1 VGAGVGVSFL
11 FSKKDYHHTKK
22 HLFFLT
28 SKNIFQTFSKHFP
41 TPLET
46 PMSNMRR
53 ITPTYAA
60 EAYANPLFH
69 SDLPLVAPTLVR
81 TDTIHDGGLS
91 RQNTMVIEPPT
102 EDSDTELEPDTMG
115 DVAPYTTGYMITVG
129 ENGYYRPSLDR
140 IDTSDDE
147 DGLVPVKRPVR
158 RPATPKKSV
167 KRKARFHADELTDDD
182 DDDTT
187 TVVRTAPTPV
197 GRGQGNKS
205 SRWCFTYNNPPLDGD
220 EFVSLLESKG
230 DIKMAVFQKETGE
243 EGTEHFQGY
252 METNK
257 RMYTTGV
264 HSMLA
269 PHKLALLHA
278 KGTKIQNHKYCT
290 KEETRTDGP
299 YYVKSEA
306 GDYGRKNGNQGKRTD
321 LDEFAALVIE
331 EGGITERVIAEQP
344 GHVMAYSKHANN
356 LIGYIAYNKAKA
368 DDMAFWKEQY
378 RKHAAG
384 EESLGQ
390 QQRKLI
396 LRFGPTAVGK
406 TTEVKREI
414 KGGLGKEVYEK
425 MATNKWWDNYKQEEH
440 VLVDEFVG
448 NQSIDEFKA
457 MSNCGVV
464 QMESKGT
471 MGLFSATHIY
481 YTTNRHPSQWWKR
494 NNDEYHNWNSP
505 DFKAVARRF
514 AEVHW
519 WNDAGTKVIL
529 TNPGKEQ
536 NTPEWRS
543 AVVQWNKFWKWEKEN
558 PHDGERYFTL

>member
-1 VGAGVGVSFL
+1 MAGAGIGVV
-11 FSKKDYHHTKK
+11 
-22 HLFFLT
+22 
-28 SKNIFQTFSKHFP
+28 
-41 TPLET
+41 
-46 PMSNMRR
+46 RR
-53 ITPTYAA
+53 ARA
-60 EAYANPLFH
+60 QL
-69 SDLPLVAPTLVR
+69 
-81 TDTIHDGGLS
+81 
-91 RQNTMVIEPPT
+91 
-102 EDSDTELEPDTMG
+102 G
-115 DVAPYTTGYMITVG
+115 D
-129 ENGYYRPSLDR
+129 
-140 IDTSDDE
+140 IDTDSDDE
-147 DGLVPVKRPVR
+147 NGAPLRRRKAAVKR
-158 RPATPKKSV
+158 ATKMG
-167 KRKARFHADELTDDD
+167 HDDD

-220 EFVSLLESKG
+220 EFVSLLEGKG

-406 TTEVKREI
+406 TTEVKREV

>member
-1 VGAGVGVSFL
+1 MSF
-11 FSKKDYHHTKK
+11 
-22 HLFFLT
+22 
-28 SKNIFQTFSKHFP
+28 
-41 TPLET
+41 
-46 PMSNMRR
+46 RR
-53 ITPTYAA
+53 IKPTWLDDDDII
-60 EAYANPLFH
+60 EFNPAFT
-69 SDLPLVAPTLVR
+69 DAPILNAPALVR
-81 TDTIHDGGLS
+81 TDT
-91 RQNTMVIEPPT
+91 MVIEAVT
-102 EDSDTELEPDTMG
+102 TDSDTEVIPEVEYKYTDCNYG
-115 DVAPYTTGYMITVG
+115 DVVG
-129 ENGYYRPSLDR
+129 MGIPGFHRPQLGTEPFDDDVVEVSREVVQRRMAGAGIGVVRRARAQLGD
-140 IDTSDDE
+140 IDTDSDDE
-147 DGLVPVKRPVR
+147 NGAPLRRRKAAVKR
-158 RPATPKKSV
+158 ATKMG
-167 KRKARFHADELTDDD
+167 DDDD

-406 TTEVKREI
+406 TTEVKREV